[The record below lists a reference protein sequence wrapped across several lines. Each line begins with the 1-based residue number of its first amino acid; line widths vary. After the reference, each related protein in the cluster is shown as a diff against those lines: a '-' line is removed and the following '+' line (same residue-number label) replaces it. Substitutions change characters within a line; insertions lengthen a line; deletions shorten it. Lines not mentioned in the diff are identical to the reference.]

1 MSIAE
6 KLEYYLGLLGC
17 TSQEL
22 SEASAVSPATVS
34 RYCSGTHTPKP
45 NSKSL
50 EKLAGGI
57 AALCVKGKNSI

>member
-50 EKLAGGI
+50 ENQGGGI
-57 AALCVKGKNSI
+57 AE